1 MTSPARSI
9 QAISF
14 GLFVLVLLLALSGCG
29 GTTSPGSS
37 NSGTGSKG
45 TITVGS
51 KLDVE
56 SQLLA
61 EMYTQLLQK
70 ANYTVSE
77 RLALGNSSFIAQA
90 INTGVVDLY
99 PEFTATGLNNL
110 GIPSTYDPQKDYAA
124 VKENYE
130 QQLHITWLDMSPLND
145 GYALCTSKA
154 QSQTLNMTTLSQ
166 LAPLV
171 PQLVLESPSD
181 GVSFVDGLQ
190 ATYGFSTRNFKTVQ
204 IVSYSLGFTAV
215 SNGTAQVNVCY
226 TTDGSVAKQGFIF
239 LEDDK
244 NGFPQFHPAP
254 IVRDSV
260 LKKYPD
266 LPTILNPLAPK
277 LTTQASIQMQQQVD
291 QLEANGTP
299 PDEAIKQVVRQFL
312 QDVGL

>member
-1 MTSPARSI
+1 MTGPARSLL
-9 QAISF
+9 ATSF
-14 GLFVLVLLLALSGCG
+14 GLLILVLLLALPGCAGTASSGN
-29 GTTSPGSS
+29 SNPGA
-37 NSGTGSKG
+37 NTQK

-70 ANYTVSE
+70 AGYTVSE

-110 GIPSTYDPQKDYAA
+110 GIPSTHDPQKDYAA

-145 GYALCTSKA
+145 GYALCTSQA
-154 QSQTLNMTTLSQ
+154 QSQKLNMTTLSQ
-166 LAPLV
+166 LASQV

-181 GVSFVDGLQ
+181 GVSLVDGLQ
-190 ATYGFSTRNFKTVQ
+190 PTYGFSTRNFKSMQ
-204 IVSYSLGFTAV
+204 IVSYSLGFKAV

-244 NGFPQFHPAP
+244 NGFSQFHPAP

-260 LKKYPD
+260 LKRYPD
-266 LPTILNPLAPK
+266 LPNILNPLAPK
-277 LTTQASIQMQQQVD
+277 LTTQVSIQLQEQVA
-291 QLEANGTP
+291 QLQTGGTATPEAV
-299 PDEAIKQVVRQFL
+299 KQVVRQFL
-312 QDVGL
+312 QSAGL